1 MPLPAAP
8 KRTPGRALLGLVLL
22 VCALIVV
29 ACGSSSTS
37 PTTSASV
44 GAASKTAGGG
54 ASAASATTGSTGA
67 GSGGGATSS
76 TGATGSSQI
85 PRRHVKRATT
95 GTGPAGIVPG
105 RRVKGSTL
113 RRCLEQNG
121 IKPHASGSKGS
132 TRSQLQEALKHCD
145 PQLVPRSG
153 SPRATPGVR
162 RKLLAR
168 PGYRQA
174 LARFTACMRKNGVPN
189 FPEANTTG
197 NGPLFPSGTIKPTP
211 QVRAAQ
217 RACIGQL
224 RVR

>member
-8 KRTPGRALLGLVLL
+8 KRTPTRALLGLVLL

-29 ACGSSSTS
+29 ACGSSSPS
-37 PTTSASV
+37 SSTSASV
-44 GAASKTAGGG
+44 AGSKTVAGG
-54 ASAASATTGSTGA
+54 STSSTTTGSTA
-67 GSGGGATSS
+67 TGSSSGATSG
-76 TGATGSSQI
+76 TGATGSSRTR
-85 PRRHVKRATT
+85 RRHVKRVTT
-95 GTGPAGIVPG
+95 GAGPAGTVPG

-132 TRSQLQEALKHCD
+132 THDELQEALKHCD
-145 PQLVPRSG
+145 PQLTRRGG
-153 SPRATPGVR
+153 SPRAASGVR

-174 LARFTACMRKNGVPN
+174 LARFTSCMRKNGVPN

-197 NGPLFPSGTIKPTP
+197 NGPLYPSGTIKPTP